1 MHVSRLTQ
9 IFLAGWV
16 LFCVWTLAGLRSYH
30 SVPMTLVERRGSYE
44 VRSVP
49 AHVVARIDVSLPWDE
64 ARSAYE
70 AVLRSYMAP
79 IDARVALVRELK
91 GSDATALWTAL
102 PVQYDGGSAPRPQDP
117 IIRLVDMPERRM
129 AVVSLMGW
137 VDQDRLED
145 IERGLR
151 NQLTEDRYVPFGS
164 TRLVEYSPA
173 WAPGFVRR
181 SEVMIS
187 IH

>member
-9 IFLAGWV
+9 VFLVGWA

-30 SVPMTLVERRGSYE
+30 SVPMAVVERRVSYE
-44 VRSVP
+44 VRSIP

-64 ARSAYE
+64 ARSEYE
-70 AVLRSYMAP
+70 GVLRSYMAP
-79 IDARVALVRELK
+79 IDTRASLVRELK
-91 GSDATALWTAL
+91 GSNATALWMAL
-102 PVQYDGGSAPRPQDP
+102 PTQYDGGSAPRPQNP
-117 IIRLVDMPERRM
+117 LIRLVDMPERRM
-129 AVVSLMGW
+129 AVVPLVGW
-137 VDQDRLED
+137 VGQDRIAKVEEEL
-145 IERGLR
+145 RG
-151 NQLTEDRYVPFGS
+151 QLSGDRYVPFGS
-164 TRLVEYSPA
+164 TRLDEYSPG